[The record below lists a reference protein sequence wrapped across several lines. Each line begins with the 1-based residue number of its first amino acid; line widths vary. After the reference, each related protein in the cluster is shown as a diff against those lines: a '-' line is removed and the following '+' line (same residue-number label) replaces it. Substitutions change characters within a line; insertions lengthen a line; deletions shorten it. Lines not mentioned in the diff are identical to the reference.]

1 LFQIQSSHNFISVFV
16 NPFVEPQKTIEMNY
30 YLKENQLTEDFNYA
44 ARVLT
49 KESHDLDGII
59 RLMLEKRSV
68 ISKTDIAAVFTAFF
82 QIVEECIQR
91 GENIN
96 LPIFNLG
103 YSITGVFEDDTDLFD
118 PEKHQINVNL
128 SNGIQV
134 KKAIEQIELTKVDS
148 VQTDPAITSFID
160 IATQS
165 KNDKLTPNSLFEIHG
180 KRLKIAGEDASI
192 GLFFV
197 AEDGSETMVA
207 QIADNG
213 QKKIVGLVPD
223 LTAGKYRIRIKTQS
237 TFGAYTTKG
246 IKETTSK
253 FSLTIS

>member
-1 LFQIQSSHNFISVFV
+1 M
-16 NPFVEPQKTIEMNY
+16 KY
-30 YLKENQLTEDFNYA
+30 YLKENQLTEENNYA

-49 KESHDLDGII
+49 EESHDLDAII
-59 RLMLEKRSV
+59 RLMLEKRNV
-68 ISKTDIAAVFTAFF
+68 VSKTDITAVFTAFF

-103 YSITGVFEDDTDLFD
+103 YSITGVFDEDTDVFD
-118 PEKHQINVNL
+118 PEKHHVNVNL
-128 SNGIQV
+128 TNGTQV
-134 KKAIEQIELTKVDS
+134 KKAIEQVKLTKVDS
-148 VQTDPAITSFID
+148 VQTDPVINSFID

-165 KNDKLTPNSLFEIHG
+165 KNDKLSKNSLFEVHG
-180 KRLKIAGEDASI
+180 KRLKIAGEDPGI

-197 AEDGSETMVA
+197 AEDGTETKVSL
-207 QIADNG
+207 IAENG
-213 QKKIVGLVPD
+213 QKKLIGQSPD
-223 LTAGKYRIRIKTQS
+223 LPAGKYRVRVKTQS

-246 IKETTSK
+246 IKETTSN